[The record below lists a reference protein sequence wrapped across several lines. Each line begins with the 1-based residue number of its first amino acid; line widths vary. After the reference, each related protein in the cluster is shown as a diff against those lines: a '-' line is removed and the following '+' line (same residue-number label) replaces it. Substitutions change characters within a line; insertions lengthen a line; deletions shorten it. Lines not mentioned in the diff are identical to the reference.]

1 MLGLVTECQCR
12 KVEMCQER
20 IGQPMKCDNS
30 GEKQDLDVAKKNFKW
45 FVRDSKA
52 NTEGTL

>member
-1 MLGLVTECQCR
+1 
-12 KVEMCQER
+12 
-20 IGQPMKCDNS
+20 MKCDNS
-30 GEKQDLDVAKKNFKW
+30 GEKQDLDVAKNNIKW

>member
-1 MLGLVTECQCR
+1 
-12 KVEMCQER
+12 MCQER
-20 IGQPMKCDNS
+20 IGQPMNCDNS
-30 GEKQDLDVAKKNFKW
+30 GEKQNLDVAKKNFKW